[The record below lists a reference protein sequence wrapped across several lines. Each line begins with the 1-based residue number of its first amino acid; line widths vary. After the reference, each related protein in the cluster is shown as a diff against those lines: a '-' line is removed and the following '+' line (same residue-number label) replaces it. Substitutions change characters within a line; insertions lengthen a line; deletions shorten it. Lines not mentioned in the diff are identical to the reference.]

1 MFLQLQELEP
11 KYLREVIN
19 VGTELT
25 WASSIFPPAA
35 PRVCWRALGKRIA
48 ACREQLMCLCWLPA
62 RCVRGSAPWAP
73 TANVP
78 CGPAR
83 GEVAPNWSHQEMLGG
98 PAVPCPCWCCW
109 SPARPQDP
117 SQPLPGIAPRTCEH
131 EPHQRVPDE
140 GAVDDVP
147 KPPEVSQDEV
157 VEGGTGLQQ
166 VVEARPELSW
176 GRQTRAHGSALD
188 DAALTLLT
196 QPPCGAGAPPGG
208 GLTRGAV
215 SPEVPRPR
223 AVALVA
229 FQADPHA
236 HPLVLAGVI
245 ATRVHCGERDREVT
259 GHPRRHR
266 CPEHSWERQKGRKVL
281 PEHPAWGP
289 CAPRAQELANPCK
302 HVSFVNN
309 GNCLGWSLLW
319 HAAALPRPRVLVEG
333 AARGAPS
340 SRHQPWPCRFLRSHL
355 LARVPQLQPPDK
367 GLRG

>member
-35 PRVCWRALGKRIA
+35 PCVCWRALRKGIA

-109 SPARPQDP
+109 SPARPQDL
-117 SQPLPGIAPRTCEH
+117 SQSLPGIAPRTCEH

-166 VVEARPELSW
+166 VVEARPELGW

-188 DAALTLLT
+188 AAALTLLT
-196 QPPCGAGAPPGG
+196 QPPCGARAPPGG

-266 CPEHSWERQKGRKVL
+266 CPEHSWERKKGRKVL

-289 CAPRAQELANPCK
+289 VPREPRSWQTPANTT
-302 HVSFVNN
+302 SA
-309 GNCLGWSLLW
+309 LLIMAIVW
-319 HAAALPRPRVLVEG
+319 AGVCFGTRLLCPSPMCWWKGLPAGLLP
-333 AARGAPS
+333 PS
-340 SRHQPWPCRFLRSHL
+340 SSPGPAASSAATSLPVRPSCS
-355 LARVPQLQPPDK
+355 LQI
-367 GLRG
+367 RG

>member
-1 MFLQLQELEP
+1 M
-11 KYLREVIN
+11 
-19 VGTELT
+19 
-25 WASSIFPPAA
+25 A
-35 PRVCWRALGKRIA
+35 PL
-48 ACREQLMCLCWLPA
+48 
-62 RCVRGSAPWAP
+62 
-73 TANVP
+73 
-78 CGPAR
+78 
-83 GEVAPNWSHQEMLGG
+83 
-98 PAVPCPCWCCW
+98 VPCPCWCCW
-109 SPARPQDP
+109 SPARPQDL
-117 SQPLPGIAPRTCEH
+117 SQPLLRITPCTCEH

-166 VVEARPELSW
+166 VVEARPELGW

-188 DAALTLLT
+188 AAALTLLT

-259 GHPRRHR
+259 GHPRCQG
-266 CPEHSWERQKGRKVL
+266 CPENS
-281 PEHPAWGP
+281 
-289 CAPRAQELANPCK
+289 
-302 HVSFVNN
+302 
-309 GNCLGWSLLW
+309 
-319 HAAALPRPRVLVEG
+319 
-333 AARGAPS
+333 
-340 SRHQPWPCRFLRSHL
+340 
-355 LARVPQLQPPDK
+355 
-367 GLRG
+367 